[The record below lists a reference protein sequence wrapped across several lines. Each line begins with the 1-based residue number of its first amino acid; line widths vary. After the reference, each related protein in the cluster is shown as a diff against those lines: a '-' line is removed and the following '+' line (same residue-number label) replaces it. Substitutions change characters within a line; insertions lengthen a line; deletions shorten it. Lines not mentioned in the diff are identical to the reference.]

1 MKYYAILTWYI
12 INNETE
18 IFIFLFSA
26 HYTKNSLHCYLFNEY
41 LLSRTKLKEW
51 YWYGPNK

>member
-1 MKYYAILTWYI
+1 MKYYATLTWYI

-26 HYTKNSLHCYLFNEY
+26 HYTKNSSHCYLLNEY
-41 LLSRTKLKEW
+41 LLVWAQLITA
-51 YWYGPNK
+51 